1 MRYEA
6 EDILRELREVAAQR
20 SLRQRDAALGE
31 RVQALKRYQQAR
43 FRLTYADLLASA
55 RHGPAA
61 RFFLDELY
69 GPGDF
74 SLRDAQFARIVPTL
88 VRLFPQS
95 LVETVVQLARL
106 HALSERLDTRMAQ
119 ALNSPR
125 MDPVAY
131 VRAWQSCGEP
141 DQRRLQL
148 RLTLA
153 VGRSLDGYARKPML
167 RASLHMM
174 RGPAKAAGLGDL
186 QRFLETG
193 FDTFQAMRGAQAFLG
208 CIEARETE
216 LMERLF
222 APDAVAKATDP
233 CRANDRALVQ
243 LPLA

>member
-6 EDILRELREVAAQR
+6 EDILRELREVSFQR
-20 SLRQRDAALGE
+20 SLRSREASLGA
-31 RVQALKRYQQAR
+31 RVDTLKRYQQAR
-43 FRLTYADLLASA
+43 FQNTYADLLASP

-61 RFFLDELY
+61 RFFLNELY

-88 VRLFPQS
+88 VRLFPQGI
-95 LVETVVQLARL
+95 VETVVRLARV

-119 ALNSPR
+119 ALDTDR
-125 MDPVAY
+125 IDPPAY

-148 RLTLA
+148 ELTLA

-186 QRFLETG
+186 QHFLESG
-193 FDTFQAMRGAQAFLG
+193 FDTFQAMRGAQEFLS
-208 CIEARETE
+208 CIETREDE
-216 LMERLF
+216 LMNRLF
-222 APDAVAKATDP
+222 ASDAVAKATEPD
-233 CRANDRALVQ
+233 RSNDRALVQ

>member
-6 EDILRELREVAAQR
+6 EDILRELREVSFQR
-20 SLRQRDAALGE
+20 SLRKRDAALSE
-31 RVQALKRYQQAR
+31 RVDALKRYQQAR
-43 FRLTYADLLASA
+43 FQITYADLLASA

-61 RFFLDELY
+61 RFFLNELY

-88 VRLFPQS
+88 VRLFPQGI
-95 LVETVVQLARL
+95 VETVVQLARV

-119 ALNSPR
+119 ALHSPQI
-125 MDPVAY
+125 DPVAY
-131 VRAWQSCGEP
+131 VQAWQACGEP

-148 RLTLA
+148 TLTLA

-186 QRFLETG
+186 QHFLESG

>member
-6 EDILRELREVAAQR
+6 EDTLRELREVSFQR
-20 SLRQRDAALGE
+20 NLRSRDPSLGQRVD
-31 RVQALKRYQQAR
+31 ALKRYQQAR
-43 FRLTYADLLASA
+43 FRNTYADLLASS

-61 RFFLDELY
+61 RFFLNELY

-88 VRLFPQS
+88 VRLFPQGI
-95 LVETVVQLARL
+95 VETVVQLARV

-119 ALNSPR
+119 ALDTDR
-125 MDPVAY
+125 IDPPTY

-148 RLTLA
+148 ALTLA

-186 QRFLETG
+186 QHFLESG
-193 FDTFQAMRGAQAFLG
+193 FDTFQAMRGAQEFLA
-208 CIEARETE
+208 CIETREDA
-216 LMERLF
+216 LMNRLF
-222 APDAVAKATDP
+222 APDAVAKATEPD
-233 CRANDRALVQ
+233 RSNDRALVQ